1 MATPSFRTQRVT
13 YKGIYLDPAHV
24 IKTTCVVAAGNN
36 LRGGT
41 VVEFAA
47 APNATKVQA
56 CTVGANAIGVLEQ
69 PVDATNADQ
78 IGTLILHAYLSEAD
92 CVMPAAAQIADAK
105 AAMPLIIWG

>member
-13 YKGIYLDPAHV
+13 YKGIYLDPTHIIA
-24 IKTTCVVAAGNN
+24 TTCVVAAGQN
-36 LRGGT
+36 LAGGT

-105 AAMPLIIWG
+105 AAMPLIICG

>member
-1 MATPSFRTQRVT
+1 MATPTYRTQTVT

-41 VVEFAA
+41 VVEPDAID
-47 APNATKVQA
+47 PTKVAA
-56 CTVGANAIGVLEQ
+56 CAVGANAIGVLEQ

-78 IGTLILHAYLSEAD
+78 IGTLIIHAYLSEAD
-92 CVMPAAAQIADAK
+92 CVFPAANQIDDAK

>member
-13 YKGIYLDPAHV
+13 YKGIYLDPTHIIA
-24 IKTTCVVAAGNN
+24 TTCVVAAGQN
-36 LRGGT
+36 LAGGT
-41 VVEFAA
+41 VVEPDAID
-47 APNATKVQA
+47 PTKVAA
-56 CTVGANAIGVLEQ
+56 CAVGANAIGVLEQ

-92 CVMPAAAQIADAK
+92 CVFPAANQIADAK